1 MSNFNMY
8 FMNSTIPY
16 IRNSRNPTP
25 LELYNL
31 FFKNIQEAQIRD
43 KKYLDIFTN
52 LIEEEVRMI
61 NVDTEDP
68 SGQYII
74 SEKTQLLMKLD
85 KDIREKFYTKHTDYL
100 DALRKVFLF
109 EGPNV
114 L

>member
-43 KKYLDIFTN
+43 KKYLDIITN

-61 NVDTEDP
+61 NVDTLDP
-68 SGQYII
+68 SGQGQYII
-74 SEKTQLLMKLD
+74 FGLT
-85 KDIREKFYTKHTDYL
+85 
-100 DALRKVFLF
+100 
-109 EGPNV
+109 
-114 L
+114 